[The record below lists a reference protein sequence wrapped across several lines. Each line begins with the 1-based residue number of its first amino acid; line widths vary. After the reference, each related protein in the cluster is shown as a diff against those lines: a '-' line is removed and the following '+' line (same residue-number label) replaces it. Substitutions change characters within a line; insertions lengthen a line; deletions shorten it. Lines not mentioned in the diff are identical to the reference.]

1 MFSKCVINE
10 VELYY
15 TISKRSYI
23 IHTFPR
29 CKKPKEIQ
37 YSTILSNF
45 ILITKVESGET
56 LAG

>member
-23 IHTFPR
+23 IHTF
-29 CKKPKEIQ
+29 
-37 YSTILSNF
+37 
-45 ILITKVESGET
+45 SGKID
-56 LAG
+56 LDINKHCL